1 MLGNTPIPESSEHA
15 HLGII
20 LSEKLSWHPHITRIT
35 NKSSQRLALLRRLK
49 FKLSRNALIR
59 IYSTMIRPILEYGCV
74 LFDNCTDGLSTSL
87 ESIQFEAARI
97 CTGAL
102 RHTPRILLIN
112 ELGWQPLS
120 TRRKYYKLVLFYKMI
135 HKLTPKYLSD
145 LVPHEVGRTSNINL
159 RNRLN
164 IKQVKFTTKRY
175 GDSFLPS
182 TIRLWNNLPL
192 DIRESESLEIFK
204 SKLKTTLLS
213 VDYTPSYFSYGK
225 RFPNICHT
233 QLRLGYSQLN
243 SHLHKFNIVHSPA
256 CACSFHNEDIY
267 HFFLSCPIFVQHRNE
282 LLDIVCHTLAPGV
295 HPTLI
300 VHLAKDI
307 LIQYFLQGNS
317 DLNEDINHVIF
328 EAVQSYIM
336 KTRRFQF
343 LGYS

>member
-1 MLGNTPIPESSEHA
+1 MLGNTPIPESSEHT
-15 HLGII
+15 HLGIT
-20 LSEKLSWHPHITRIT
+20 LSGKLSWHPHITRIT

-120 TRRKYYKLVLFYKMI
+120 TRRKYHKLVLFYKMI

-243 SHLHKFNIVHSPA
+243 SHLHKFNIVLSPA

-267 HFFLSCPIFVQHRNE
+267 HFFLSCPTFVQHRNE
-282 LLDIVCHTLAPGV
+282 LLDIVCHILAPGV

-343 LGYS
+343 